1 MRQEAGKERILI
13 IEDEANIAQTIR
25 YNLEKEGFHVLTAS
39 DGAKGLK
46 LAQLELPSLILL
58 DLMLPEVDGLEVCK
72 LLKNENKTKTIP
84 IIILTA
90 KSQESDKVVGL
101 ELGADDYL
109 TKPFSM
115 RELIARV
122 KAVLRRAQPAE
133 SEEEVLV
140 CGELQV
146 DLARRKILAKGKEIE
161 LTAKEFDLLRILVGA
176 RGRVLDREKLM
187 EQVWGIDRSIEIE
200 TRTVDVHV
208 GQLRKKMG
216 PAAKRLVTLKGVG
229 YRWDW
234 E

>member
-1 MRQEAGKERILI
+1 MSKERVLI
-13 IEDEANIAQTIR
+13 IEDETNIAQTIR

-46 LAQLELPSLILL
+46 LAQMELPSLILL
-58 DLMLPEVDGLEVCK
+58 DLMLPEIDGLEVCK
-72 LLKNENKTKTIP
+72 LLKRENKTRQIP
-84 IIILTA
+84 VIILTA
-90 KSQESDKVVGL
+90 KSQETDKVVGL

-122 KAVLRRAQPAE
+122 KAVLRRTQPAE
-133 SEEEVLV
+133 SEQELLA

-161 LTAKEFDLLRILVGA
+161 LTTKEFDLLRILMGA
-176 RGRVLDREKLM
+176 KGRVLDRERLL
-187 EQVWGIDRSIEIE
+187 EQVWGVDRSIEIE

-208 GQLRKKMG
+208 GQLRKKVG
-216 PAAKRLVTLKGVG
+216 PAAAKRLVTLKGVG

>member
-1 MRQEAGKERILI
+1 MPKERILI
-13 IEDEANIAQTIR
+13 VEDESNIAQTIR

-46 LAQLELPSLILL
+46 LAQMELPSLILL
-58 DLMLPEVDGLEVCK
+58 DLMLPEIDGLEVCK
-72 LLKNENKTKTIP
+72 LLKRENKTKQIP
-84 IIILTA
+84 VIILTA
-90 KSQESDKVVGL
+90 KSQETDKVVGL

-109 TKPFSM
+109 AKPFSM

-122 KAVLRRAQPAE
+122 KAVLRRTQPAE
-133 SEEEVLV
+133 SEQELLA

-161 LTAKEFDLLRILVGA
+161 LTAKEFDLLRILMEA
-176 RGRVLDREKLM
+176 KGRVLDREGLL
-187 EQVWGIDRSIEIE
+187 ERVWGVDRSIEIE

-208 GQLRKKMG
+208 GQLRKKVG
-216 PAAKRLVTLKGVG
+216 PAAAKRLITLKGVG

-234 E
+234 D